1 MSQTLGKQVSQRK
14 VPWTSGPA
22 GQVKAAREA
31 TIDFYG
37 TPVTFE
43 AAIRQERLPGEGYQ
57 RKQTAT
63 FGPFQVYT
71 YWSGGGQNN
80 LRGQQSLDDNLRQD
94 RDVTWG
100 CSLRQADGEILWP
113 TGQID
118 AMSQYEY
125 VHPVYGRF
133 RIDRVQQMNIQ
144 GTNVGWQ
151 CGCVR
156 VS

>member
-1 MSQTLGKQVSQRK
+1 MTANAGKQAMARS

-37 TPVTFE
+37 TQITFE
-43 AAIRQERLPGEGYQ
+43 AAVRQPRQPGEGYQ
-57 RKQTAT
+57 RKATAT

-71 YWSGGGQNN
+71 YWSGGGQSN
-80 LRGQQSLDDNLRQD
+80 LRGQQSPDDNLRQD

-100 CSLRQADGEILWP
+100 ASLKQADGEILWP

-125 VHPVYGRF
+125 AHPVYGRF
-133 RIDRVQQMNIQ
+133 RVDRVQQMNIQ

-151 CGCVR
+151 IGCVR

>member
-1 MSQTLGKQVSQRK
+1 MTNVGKSAMLRK
-14 VPWTSGPA
+14 VPWTAGPGA
-22 GQVKAAREA
+22 QVKAAREA
-31 TIDFYG
+31 TIAFYG

-43 AAIRQERLPGEGYQ
+43 AAVRKPRQPGEGYQ
-57 RKQTAT
+57 RKDLLT

-71 YWSGGGQNN
+71 YWSGGGGNN
-80 LRGQQSLDDNLRQD
+80 LRGGQSLDDNMRQD
-94 RDVTWG
+94 RDATWG
-100 CSLRQADGEILWP
+100 ASLYQADGEILWP